1 MKNLIIVYLCAI
13 FCKMNTDNA
22 YQWFALYTKARAE
35 KKVHEDL
42 QQKGVEVYLPM
53 RKELRQW
60 SDRKKWIDVPVIS
73 SYIFVHIQMD
83 DYRRVF
89 ESKGVVSYV
98 SYKGKAVVIPDREIE
113 AMRRTVESNLT
124 FNVETSAIRKGQ
136 TITIASG
143 PLKGVTGEVL
153 EVQGARKLFLRISH
167 IGYTLV
173 VNLDDNVEKQGKKE
187 KQEKKGK
194 KEKSEKQGKKGK
206 KRKPDKQV
214 KPEKKEMP
222 EKTEELI
229 ES

>member
-1 MKNLIIVYLCAI
+1 
-13 FCKMNTDNA
+13 MNNDIA

-60 SDRKKWIDVPVIS
+60 SDRKKWVEIPVIN
-73 SYIFVHIQMD
+73 SYIFVHIQME

-89 ESKGVVSYV
+89 ESRGVVSYV
-98 SYKGKAVVIPDREIE
+98 SHKGKAVAIPDREIE

-124 FNVETSAIRKGQ
+124 FNVETSAIKKGQ

-143 PLKGVTGEVL
+143 PLKGITGEVL
-153 EVQGARKLFLRISH
+153 EVQGAKKFFLRISH

-173 VNLDDNVEKQGKKE
+173 VNLDDGDEKP
-187 KQEKKGK
+187 
-194 KEKSEKQGKKGK
+194 EKQGKKGK
-206 KRKPDKQV
+206 QGKQG
-214 KPEKKEMP
+214 KKEKLGKKGKLGKQ
-222 EKTEELI
+222 EKTEEQI
-229 ES
+229 ET